1 MSQHGL
7 PKVLCVD
14 DEPGLLRSLR
24 WLLRGQYEVAVA
36 SSGFDGLA
44 LLGAEDFD
52 VVISDQR
59 MPGMTGTEFLERVRE
74 VSPRSTRL
82 LLTGYSDF
90 NAVLS
95 SVNDSEVFRF
105 VSKPW
110 DNQKL
115 LETVGVAAKVA
126 RMPRAAWSDF
136 QDTVSADGSEAFHET
151 VLVFDHDAGAVAQWR
166 AAVKGAGKLLCTSD
180 IGDAVNHLARQK
192 VAVLITDIRG
202 AQSQQMDLIRAVRRN
217 QPHVV
222 VLVCSQERDSVVI
235 GRLINECQ
243 IYRFIAKPT
252 CPEQLNR
259 TLRSALSRHRQLLA
273 MPARTLRHQARLS
286 EHLHPDVHLDLD
298 SNLDLDLD
306 LASASS
312 KTPTAARKPTTTAR
326 SWFQRLL
333 G

>member
-1 MSQHGL
+1 MNHLQL

-44 LLGAEDFD
+44 LLSAENFD
-52 VVISDQR
+52 VIISDQR
-59 MPGMTGTEFLERVRE
+59 MPGMTGTEFLERARE
-74 VSPRSTRL
+74 VSPRSIRL

-105 VSKPW
+105 ISKPW

-115 LETVGVAAKVA
+115 LETVGDAAKVA
-126 RMPRAAWSDF
+126 RMTQASWVDF
-136 QDTVSADGSEAFHET
+136 QDTVSADGSEVFHEN
-151 VLVFDHDAGAVAQWR
+151 VLVFDNDTGAGAQWQ
-166 AAVKGAGKLLCTSD
+166 ASVKGSGKLLCTND
-180 IGDAVNHLARQK
+180 IGEAVSHLTRQK
-192 VAVLITDIRG
+192 VAVLITDIQG

-217 QPHVV
+217 QPQVV
-222 VLVCSQERDSVVI
+222 VLVYSQERDSVVI
-235 GRLINECQ
+235 GRLINEGQ
-243 IYRFIAKPT
+243 IYRFIAKPAG
-252 CPEQLNR
+252 PEYLNR

-273 MPARTLRHQARLS
+273 VPERATRHQAQVS
-286 EHLHPDVHLDLD
+286 EDLD
-298 SNLDLDLD
+298 FELDF
-306 LASASS
+306 ASASS
-312 KTPTAARKPTTTAR
+312 QFPTAARKPVTGAR
-326 SWFQRLL
+326 YWLQRLF

>member
-1 MSQHGL
+1 MNKPAL

-44 LLGAEDFD
+44 LLSAENFD

-59 MPGMTGTEFLERVRE
+59 MPGMTGTEFLERARE
-74 VSPRSTRL
+74 VSPRSIRL

-105 VSKPW
+105 ISKPW

-115 LETVGVAAKVA
+115 LDTVGDAAKVA
-126 RMPRAAWSDF
+126 RMTQASWVDF
-136 QDTVSADGSEAFHET
+136 QDTVSAEGSDVFHES
-151 VLVFDHDAGAVAQWR
+151 VLVFDGDASAGAQWQ
-166 AAVKGAGKLLCTSD
+166 AAVKGAGKLLCTND
-180 IGDAVNHLARQK
+180 IGEAVSHLTRQK
-192 VAVLITDIRG
+192 VAVLITDIQG

-217 QPHVV
+217 QPQVV
-222 VLVCSQERDSVVI
+222 VLVYSQERDSVVI
-235 GRLINECQ
+235 GRLINEGQ
-243 IYRFIAKPT
+243 IYRFISKPAG
-252 CPEQLNR
+252 PEYLNR
-259 TLRSALSRHRQLLA
+259 TLRSALARHRQLLA
-273 MPARTLRHQARLS
+273 VPERASRHKAQVS
-286 EHLHPDVHLDLD
+286 EDIDFELDF
-298 SNLDLDLD
+298 
-306 LASASS
+306 ASASGQ
-312 KTPTAARKPTTTAR
+312 TPTANRKPIAGAR
-326 SWFQRLL
+326 AWLQRLF

>member
-1 MSQHGL
+1 MNKPAL

-44 LLGAEDFD
+44 LLSAENFD

-59 MPGMTGTEFLERVRE
+59 MPGMTGTEFLERARE
-74 VSPRSTRL
+74 VSPRSIRL

-105 VSKPW
+105 ISKPW

-115 LETVGVAAKVA
+115 LDTVGDAAKVA
-126 RMPRAAWSDF
+126 RMTQASWVDF
-136 QDTVSADGSEAFHET
+136 QDTVSAEGTEVFHES
-151 VLVFDHDAGAVAQWR
+151 VLVFDGDASAGAQWQ
-166 AAVKGAGKLLCTSD
+166 AAVKGAGKLLCTND
-180 IGDAVNHLARQK
+180 IGEAVSHLTRQK
-192 VAVLITDIRG
+192 VAVLITDIQG

-217 QPHVV
+217 QPQVV
-222 VLVCSQERDSVVI
+222 VLVYSQERDSVVI
-235 GRLINECQ
+235 GRLINEGQ
-243 IYRFIAKPT
+243 IYRFISKPAG
-252 CPEQLNR
+252 PEYLNR
-259 TLRSALSRHRQLLA
+259 TLRSALARHRQLLA
-273 MPARTLRHQARLS
+273 VPERASRHKAQVS
-286 EHLHPDVHLDLD
+286 EDIDFELDF
-298 SNLDLDLD
+298 
-306 LASASS
+306 ASASGQ
-312 KTPTAARKPTTTAR
+312 TPTANRKPIAGAR
-326 SWFQRLL
+326 AWLQRLF

>member
-1 MSQHGL
+1 MSQVSL

-44 LLGAEDFD
+44 LLGAEKFD

-59 MPGMTGTEFLERVRE
+59 MPGMTGTEFLERAKE
-74 VSPRSTRL
+74 VSPRSIRL

-105 VSKPW
+105 ISKPW

-115 LETVGVAAKVA
+115 LDTVGDAAKVA
-126 RMPRAAWSDF
+126 RMTQTSWVDF
-136 QDTVSADGSEAFHET
+136 QDTVTSQGSDVFDES
-151 VLVFDHDAGAVAQWR
+151 VLVFDNDPGAGEQWQ
-166 AAVKGAGKLLCTSD
+166 AAIKNAGKLLCTND
-180 IGDAVNHLARQK
+180 IGEAVSHLTRQK
-192 VAVLITDIRG
+192 VAVLITDIEG

-217 QPHVV
+217 QPQVV
-222 VLVCSQERDSVVI
+222 VLVYSRERDSVVI
-235 GRLINECQ
+235 ARLINEGQ
-243 IYRFIAKPT
+243 IYRFVAKPAG
-252 CPEQLNR
+252 PEYLNR
-259 TLRSALSRHRQLLA
+259 TLRSALARHRQLLA
-273 MPARTLRHQARLS
+273 VPERIKRHQAQVS
-286 EHLHPDVHLDLD
+286 EDIDFELDF
-298 SNLDLDLD
+298 
-306 LASASS
+306 ASASS
-312 KTPTAARKPTTTAR
+312 RMPATAR
-326 SWFQRLL
+326 RPLTGARAWLQRLF

>member
-1 MSQHGL
+1 MRDTAL

-44 LLGAEDFD
+44 LLGGEDFD

-59 MPGMTGTEFLERVRE
+59 MPGMTGTEFLERARE
-74 VSPRSTRL
+74 VSPRSIRL

-115 LETVGVAAKVA
+115 LETVGDAAKAA
-126 RMPRAAWSDF
+126 RMAQASWVDL
-136 QDTVSADGSEAFHET
+136 QDTETTDGNEAFHES
-151 VLVFDHDAGAVAQWR
+151 VLVFDQDAGAAAQWQ
-166 AAVKGAGKLLCTSD
+166 ASVKGAGKLLCTSD
-180 IGDAVNHLARQK
+180 IGEAVSHLTRQK
-192 VAVLITDIRG
+192 VAVLITDIQG

-217 QPHVV
+217 QPQVV
-222 VLVCSQERDSVVI
+222 VLVYSRERDSAVI
-235 GRLINECQ
+235 GRLINEGQ
-243 IYRFIAKPT
+243 IYRFIAKPAGS
-252 CPEQLNR
+252 EYLNR

-273 MPARTLRHQARLS
+273 VPERSLRHQAQVS
-286 EHLHPDVHLDLD
+286 EDLD
-298 SNLDLDLD
+298 FELDF
-306 LASASS
+306 ASASRQ
-312 KTPTAARKPTTTAR
+312 TPAAASRPLTGAR
-326 SWFQRLL
+326 SWLQRLF

>member
-1 MSQHGL
+1 MTMSQVSL

-44 LLGAEDFD
+44 LLGAENFD

-59 MPGMTGTEFLERVRE
+59 MPGMTGTEFLERAKQ
-74 VSPRSTRL
+74 VSPRSIRL

-105 VSKPW
+105 ISKPW

-115 LETVGVAAKVA
+115 LDTVGDAAKVA
-126 RMPRAAWSDF
+126 RMTQTSWVDF
-136 QDTVSADGSEAFHET
+136 QDTVTSQGSDAFDES
-151 VLVFDHDAGAVAQWR
+151 VLVFDSDPGASAQWQ
-166 AAVKGAGKLLCTSD
+166 AAIKNAGKLLCTND
-180 IGDAVNHLARQK
+180 IGEAVSHLTRQK
-192 VAVLITDIRG
+192 VAVLITDIEG

-217 QPHVV
+217 QPQVV
-222 VLVCSQERDSVVI
+222 VLVYSRERDSATI
-235 GRLINECQ
+235 GRLINEGQ
-243 IYRFIAKPT
+243 IYRFVAKPAG
-252 CPEQLNR
+252 PDFLNR
-259 TLRSALSRHRQLLA
+259 TLRSALARHRQLVA
-273 MPARTLRHQARLS
+273 VPERIKRHQAQVS
-286 EHLHPDVHLDLD
+286 EDIDFELDF
-298 SNLDLDLD
+298 
-306 LASASS
+306 ASASNRM
-312 KTPTAARKPTTTAR
+312 PAATRKPITGAR
-326 SWFQRLL
+326 GWLQRLF

>member
-1 MSQHGL
+1 MSETAL

-59 MPGMTGTEFLERVRE
+59 MPGMTGTEFLERARE
-74 VSPRSTRL
+74 VSPRSIRL

-115 LETVGVAAKVA
+115 LETVGDAAKVA
-126 RMPRAAWSDF
+126 RMTQASWVDF
-136 QDTVSADGSEAFHET
+136 QDTETTDGTEAFHEH
-151 VLVFDHDAGAVAQWR
+151 VLVFDQDPGAGAQWQ
-166 AAVKGAGKLLCTSD
+166 ASVKGAGKLLCTND
-180 IGDAVNHLARQK
+180 IGEAVSHLTRQK
-192 VAVLITDIRG
+192 VAVLITDIQG

-217 QPHVV
+217 QPQVV
-222 VLVCSQERDSVVI
+222 VLVYSRERDSAVI
-235 GRLINECQ
+235 GRLINEGQ
-243 IYRFIAKPT
+243 IYRFIAKPAGA
-252 CPEQLNR
+252 EYLNR

-273 MPARTLRHQARLS
+273 VPERSARHQAQVS
-286 EHLHPDVHLDLD
+286 EDLD
-298 SNLDLDLD
+298 FERDF
-306 LASASS
+306 ASAANQIPA
-312 KTPTAARKPTTTAR
+312 TVRKPVSGAR
-326 SWFQRLL
+326 AWLQRLF

>member
-1 MSQHGL
+1 MNHLQL

-44 LLGAEDFD
+44 LLSAENFD
-52 VVISDQR
+52 VIISDQR
-59 MPGMTGTEFLERVRE
+59 MPGMTGTEFLERARE
-74 VSPRSTRL
+74 VSPRSIRL

-105 VSKPW
+105 ISKPW

-115 LETVGVAAKVA
+115 LETVGDAAKVA
-126 RMPRAAWSDF
+126 RMTQASWVDF
-136 QDTVSADGSEAFHET
+136 QDTVSADGSEVFHEN
-151 VLVFDHDAGAVAQWR
+151 VLVFDNDTGAGAQWQ
-166 AAVKGAGKLLCTSD
+166 ASVKGSGKLLCTND
-180 IGDAVNHLARQK
+180 IGEAVSHLTRQK
-192 VAVLITDIRG
+192 VAVLITDIQG

-217 QPHVV
+217 QPQVV
-222 VLVCSQERDSVVI
+222 VLVYSQERDSVVI
-235 GRLINECQ
+235 GRLINEGQ
-243 IYRFIAKPT
+243 IYRFIAKPAG
-252 CPEQLNR
+252 PEYLNR

-273 MPARTLRHQARLS
+273 VPELS
-286 EHLHPDVHLDLD
+286 EDLD
-298 SNLDLDLD
+298 FELDF
-306 LASASS
+306 ASASS
-312 KTPTAARKPTTTAR
+312 QFPTAARKPVTGAR
-326 SWFQRLL
+326 SWLQRLF